1 MSLEPDQ
8 AGAQSHS
15 YPQCQA
21 HPIPLYE
28 SNNYIYYVG
37 GLQSLQWLLLC
48 LWASQQVSH
57 FRIPKE
63 AEKRIKCARV
73 SGKPVRRKCQTLQL
87 FEPITKQQTS

>member
-15 YPQCQA
+15 NPQCHA
-21 HPIPLYE
+21 HPIPLHE
-28 SNNYIYYVG
+28 SDNYIYYVE

-48 LWASQQVSH
+48 PWASQQVSH

-63 AEKRIKCARV
+63 RD
-73 SGKPVRRKCQTLQL
+73 
-87 FEPITKQQTS
+87 